1 MLLQRFFQ
9 FKKVKKEPVVF
20 HSYMGEDNRASEP
33 GPDKLGVSDLIA
45 ATLGD
50 IWMVQILNPE
60 PYPVVRIGDGN
71 R

>member
-1 MLLQRFFQ
+1 
-9 FKKVKKEPVVF
+9 
-20 HSYMGEDNRASEP
+20 MGEDNRASEP